1 MDILKG
7 GSISFSYMS
16 ETVGSHVFKNLN
28 GDIILSKFVF
38 TYLKIMLLTKF
49 YLLQRPNQD
58 ETVEPPLIINKER
71 NESTSMNAFSR

>member
-28 GDIILSKFVF
+28 GDITLKLICV
-38 TYLKIMLLTKF
+38 YLFKNNALDQILLTTAT
-49 YLLQRPNQD
+49 QSRRNCG
-58 ETVEPPLIINKER
+58 TSTNNK
-71 NESTSMNAFSR
+71 